1 MELELRAD
9 HDDRTARVVDAL
21 AEQVLAEAA
30 LLALQHVGERFE
42 RTLAAAADRLAATTI
57 VEQRVDRLLQ
67 HALLIAQDDVRRA
80 HLHQLLQPVV
90 PVDDATV
97 QVVQV
102 RRRETAAVE
111 RNERT
116 QIRRDHRDH
125 VHDHPLGLVARLRR
139 CAAVADRVD
148 DLQPLQLLLLAVLRR
163 LVRDLVAQAVRPPV
177 DTAPGLVALLERLV
191 RRVRHAQQ
199 RAHRLGTDLRL
210 ERAVAL
216 FAGLDAQLVVLV
228 LVEQLLELERL
239 LRILRIHLLAGVRND
254 VRRVVD
260 DLLQVTQRHAEQVA
274 HLARQRLEE
283 PDVRDRH
290 GQLDVPHALAA
301 HLRQRD
307 LDAALVAD
315 VAADTNALEL
325 PAVAFPVLDRTED
338 ALAEEP
344 VTLRLE
350 RPVVDGLRLRHL
362 AVAPA
367 PDLLRGSDLQLDE
380 VEVARPRLAGARKID
395 HLNISPAYA
404 EWSPLHCQTA
414 GPGPRAPGRGRGSC
428 SRPFVSVV

>member
-1 MELELRAD
+1 
-9 HDDRTARVVDAL
+9 
-21 AEQVLAEAA
+21 
-30 LLALQHVGERFE
+30 
-42 RTLAAAADRLAATTI
+42 
-57 VEQRVDRLLQ
+57 
-67 HALLIAQDDVRRA
+67 
-80 HLHQLLQPVV
+80 
-90 PVDDATV
+90 
-97 QVVQV
+97 
-102 RRRETAAVE
+102 
-111 RNERT
+111 
-116 QIRRDHRDH
+116 

-315 VAADTNALEL
+315 VAAETNALEL

-414 GPGPRAPGRGRGSC
+414 GPGPRAPGQGRGILFPTLRIRRGAARFNPGARALGP
-428 SRPFVSVV
+428 RPRARFTTRNRQLLLPPQRHRQPEGLQLLHEHVERLGDPRLGQVLALDDRLVDAAAARHVVGLHRQDLLQRVRCAVRLECPDLHLTEAL